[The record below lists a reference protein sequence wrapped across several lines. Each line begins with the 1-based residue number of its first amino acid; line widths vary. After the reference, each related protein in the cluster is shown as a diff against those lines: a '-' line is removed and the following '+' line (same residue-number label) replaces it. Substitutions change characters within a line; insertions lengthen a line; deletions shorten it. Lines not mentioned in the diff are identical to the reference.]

1 MNGILRSQVVVS
13 SVFTA
18 CTAAAAFSCSD
29 TSRCASVCA
38 RPFEMEES
46 YARQRVQLLRSA
58 PEPWPERA
66 KTEFNRWLEAHNRA
80 RDSYLETCI
89 AACQPARVVCQ
100 ERAVNVA
107 EWSACGR

>member
-1 MNGILRSQVVVS
+1 MNGFLRTRVVVS
-13 SVFTA
+13 SAFTA
-18 CTAAAAFSCSD
+18 WTAVLAFSCSD

-66 KTEFNRWLEAHNRA
+66 NIEFSRWLESHRRA
-80 RDSYLETCI
+80 RDSYLETCL